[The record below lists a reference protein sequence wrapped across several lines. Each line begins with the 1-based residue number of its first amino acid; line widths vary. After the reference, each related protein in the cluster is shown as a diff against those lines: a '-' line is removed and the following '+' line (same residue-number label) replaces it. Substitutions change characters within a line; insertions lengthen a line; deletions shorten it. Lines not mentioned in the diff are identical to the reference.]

1 MSTETDASFSTLLRR
16 HRREVEL
23 TQEALAERAGL
34 SIRNVQNLEH
44 GVNQPLRDTAR
55 RLADALDLPAEERAR
70 FLVAAAP
77 APRRAHGPGDT
88 DTTSAR
94 PGGLPVPPTALV
106 GRAREAVEVDALL
119 RRDDLRALTLVG
131 PGGVGKTRLAL
142 HAAHAARERFADG
155 ATFVDLTPL
164 RDPALVLPTI
174 AQALGLLAQ
183 SNQPAA
189 EVLAA
194 HLRER
199 QLLLVLDNCEQV
211 VEAAPEVAALRAA
224 CPGLRVL
231 ATSRVALRV
240 RGEQVYPVPPLATP
254 AMGRLPSTE
263 ALEEVAAVVLFVQ
276 QARAALPTFAL
287 TSSNVAAV
295 AAICVRLD
303 GLPLAIELAATRVA
317 ALPPTALVAR
327 LDRSL
332 EVLVEGPRDAPARQ
346 RTLRDTLAWSYDLL
360 SPAGQA
366 LFRRLAPCAG
376 GCTVEAARAVC
387 RGDAPDDADVAE
399 GLATLAAAHLL
410 RVEANADAGA
420 GEPRYAMLATIR
432 EYALERLEESGE
444 GVAARAR
451 HAVYYLGLAEEV
463 AGGFD
468 GADQPR
474 ALETLEGELDNLRA
488 ALTWC
493 VERGAAGDG
502 AATEHGLSVAAALS
516 PFWSLRPHLREASAW
531 FARLLDAPSPAVPTP
546 GRIRALSIAAGV
558 ACSGDMAIMRACAA
572 EAERLAGATDDPLAR
587 AYALG
592 LAAPLSTL
600 LAPPDSGGQAW
611 TREGI
616 QEALAL
622 YSAAGRARGWEMLQT
637 MVLLSIMSLLMGE
650 FTRAEDELARTIALA
665 EECGNRYAAGLALDL
680 LGGLA
685 WGRGEITRARDYYA
699 RYMRTIGALGDTQ
712 SDANACYVRGL
723 LAEEDGDVAGARACY
738 TQARAMVREVG
749 DFALIERGAAAIA
762 IMAMAARQS
771 VPPRALAYATAAFGL
786 PDAGRKSL
794 TLEQALVTA
803 MRDVDAAGVDRS

>member
-1 MSTETDASFSTLLRR
+1 MSTETDASFGALLRR
-16 HRREVEL
+16 QRQEAEL
-23 TQEALAERAGL
+23 TQAALAERAGL

-70 FLVAAAP
+70 FLIAAAP
-77 APRRAHGPGDT
+77 APRRAHGRGDT
-88 DTTSAR
+88 DTTRAR
-94 PGGLPVPPTALV
+94 PGGLPVSPTALV
-106 GRAREAVEVDALL
+106 GRERDAAEVDALL
-119 RRDDLRALTLVG
+119 RRDDLRVLTLVG

-254 AMGRLPSTE
+254 DPGPLPSTE
-263 ALEEVAAVVLFVQ
+263 ALEEVAAVALFVQ
-276 QARAALPTFAL
+276 QARAALPAFAL
-287 TSSNVAAV
+287 TPSNAAAV

-303 GLPLAIELAATRVA
+303 GLPLAIELAAARVA
-317 ALPPTALVAR
+317 ALPPVALAAR
-327 LDRSL
+327 LDRPL

-346 RTLRDTLAWSYDLL
+346 RTLRDTIAWSDDLL
-360 SPAGQA
+360 PPTGQA
-366 LFRRLAPCAG
+366 LFRRLAPVVG
-376 GCTVEAARAVC
+376 GCTIGAAHAVC
-387 RGDAPDDADVAE
+387 QGDAPDDAGVAE
-399 GLATLAAAHLL
+399 GLAMLAAAHLL
-410 RVEANADAGA
+410 RVEAETGPR
-420 GEPRYAMLATIR
+420 EPRYAMLATVR

-444 GVAARAR
+444 GAAARAR
-451 HAVYYLGLAEEV
+451 HAAYYLGLAEEA
-463 AGGFD
+463 AGDFD
-468 GADQPR
+468 GAAQPR

-488 ALTWC
+488 ALSWC
-493 VERGAAGDG
+493 VERGDAGDG
-502 AATEHGLSVAAALS
+502 AAAERGLCVAAALS

-531 FARLLDAPSPAVPTP
+531 FARLLDAPGGATPTP

-558 ACSGDMAIMRACAA
+558 ACSGDMATMRACAA
-572 EAERLAGATDDPLAR
+572 KAERLAEASDDPLAR

-600 LAPPDSGGQAW
+600 LAPPDSRDQAR
-611 TREGI
+611 TRQRIE
-616 QEALAL
+616 EALAL
-622 YSAAGRARGWEMLQT
+622 YGAAGRAGGWEMLQT

-650 FTRAEDELARTIALA
+650 FNRAEDELARTIALA
-665 EECGNRYAAGLALDL
+665 EERGNRYAAGLAFDL
-680 LGGLA
+680 LGGSA
-685 WGRGEITRARDYYA
+685 WACGEITQARDYYA
-699 RYMRTIGALGDTQ
+699 RFMRTMGALGDTQ
-712 SDANACYVRGL
+712 SDANACYMLGL
-723 LAEEDGDVAGARACY
+723 LAEEDGDVAGARASY
-738 TQARAMVREVG
+738 TQALAMVRAVG
-749 DFALIERGAAAIA
+749 DFALMERGAAAIA
-762 IMAMAARQS
+762 IMARAARQS

-786 PDAGRKSL
+786 PDAGGKPL
-794 TLEQALVTA
+794 TLEQALTTA
-803 MRDVDAAGVDRS
+803 VRGADAAHGGCG